1 MASRDGRER
10 RDREGVPYNRIR
22 IMLIAVAAARGQ
34 NGRMKIRRSNDAQ
47 TINRRTALGALG
59 SMAVFVVGCGE
70 AAEADQDAVG
80 SDLATGAAPRALS
93 CVVTPAQTEGPFF
106 VDEHLLRS
114 DLVAADPNEPDV
126 QRGVPLLLKFG
137 IFTVRGNQCTPMANA
152 TVDVWH
158 SNASGIYSDEYQPD
172 YQQQDTRGK
181 RYLRGYQVTDASG
194 QVAFKTIYPGAYP
207 GRTVHIHFKIRTFDP
222 AGNVTSEFTSQVYF
236 DDHVS
241 DSITY
246 NRNRRVRNPQDD
258 IYLDGGSKLMLTMTP
273 DGDGYIGTF
282 NIGVRA

>member
-1 MASRDGRER
+1 M
-10 RDREGVPYNRIR
+10 N
-22 IMLIAVAAARGQ
+22 
-34 NGRMKIRRSNDAQ
+34 IRRSHAEA
-47 TINRRTALGALG
+47 INRRTALGALG

-70 AAEADQDAVG
+70 AAEADDERLG
-80 SDLATGAAPRALS
+80 SDLASSSAAPRALS
-93 CVVTPAQTEGPFF
+93 CVVTPEQTEGPFF

-114 DLVAADPNEPDV
+114 DLVAADPAEPDV
-126 QRGVPLLLKFG
+126 QRGVPLLLKLG

-158 SNASGIYSDEYQPD
+158 SNASGIYSDEYQPA

-207 GRTVHIHFKIRTFDP
+207 GRTIHIHFKIRTFDP

-236 DDHVS
+236 DDHLS
-241 DSITY
+241 DTIAY

-258 IYLDGGSKLMLTMTP
+258 IFLDGGSKLMLTMTP
-273 DGDGYIGTF
+273 DGDGGYTGTF
-282 NIGVRA
+282 NIGVRS